1 MKAVVVEKIGEI
13 ALKEVPKPT
22 PGPGFA
28 LVLVKA
34 CAICATDLEVIE
46 GNVPVDFP
54 IIMGH
59 EWSGVVEAVGSA
71 EDSRYIGKRVTG
83 SNDIVCLKCEACR
96 SGNWRYCKGFR
107 EIGFRGNGAYGEY
120 VCVPAYGLCELPDNV
135 SFAEAALAEPL
146 GVALG
151 SLEKSNAKIGDTLL
165 VIGAGSIG
173 LCMVAAARAM
183 GLRQIVAAAQSGRR
197 LEIARELGAYATIA
211 TGEQNLFAEMAR
223 YHPEGVD
230 LVVECT
236 GMEECIQNSLKL
248 AKKGGAVTLAGYGRG
263 KTMGIRID
271 DIHINN
277 LRLIGAGNNWNKLAL
292 AISLMAD
299 GAVDMKKL
307 ITARLPL
314 EDYKKGL
321 EMARTRPQG
330 FVKAVFEF

>member
-1 MKAVVVEKIGEI
+1 VVEKIGEI

-28 LVLVKA
+28 LVRVKA

-151 SLEKSNAKIGDTLL
+151 SLEKSDAKIGDTLL
-165 VIGAGSIG
+165 VVGAGSIG